1 MSDDTM
7 NVIDAADVYPDTFWQ
22 VGYADAGWNEIVR
35 KALDE
40 LASLC
45 TLAPAVITI
54 LQIKEKFG
62 GLRLYYTI
70 NTDLC
75 DEDTASTIRKLA
87 ETIVSLAERRCWE
100 TCGAC
105 GARGHGA
112 EVKTQ
117 GKGWLKTRCKVCRD
131 E

>member
-105 GARGHGA
+105 TASGYRD